1 MIRDNGP
8 LSSLGHG
15 VTSRDIPLNDGETE
29 GPSPNSGAISKA
41 INGHPFLRFVASNI
55 TAEVAATTASAL
67 VRKGGLRLAKTID
80 DAARLARQERYFQ
93 LLN

>member
-15 VTSRDIPLNDGETE
+15 VTSRDVPLNEGETE

-55 TAEVAATTASAL
+55 TAVVAATTASAL
-67 VRKGGLRLAKTID
+67 VRKRLAKTVD
-80 DAARLARQERYFQ
+80 DSARLARQSRHLKLFY
-93 LLN
+93 

>member
-15 VTSRDIPLNDGETE
+15 VTSRDVPLNEGETE

-55 TAEVAATTASAL
+55 TAVVAATTASAL
-67 VRKGGLRLAKTID
+67 VRKGGLRLAKTVD
-80 DAARLARQERYFQ
+80 DSARLARQGRHLKLFY
-93 LLN
+93 

>member
-15 VTSRDIPLNDGETE
+15 VTSRDVPLNEGETE

-55 TAEVAATTASAL
+55 TAVVAATTASAL
-67 VRKGGLRLAKTID
+67 VRKGGLRLARTLD
-80 DAARLARQERYFQ
+80 DSARLARESRHLKFFY
-93 LLN
+93 